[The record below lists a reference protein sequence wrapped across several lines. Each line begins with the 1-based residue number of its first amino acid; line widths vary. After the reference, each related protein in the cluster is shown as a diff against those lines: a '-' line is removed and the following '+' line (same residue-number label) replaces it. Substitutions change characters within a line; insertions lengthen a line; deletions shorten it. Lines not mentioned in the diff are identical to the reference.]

1 MNKMPI
7 HEMKQ
12 ILEQKIDFDSQATQ
26 TALNRLGLSQRA
38 FEKISYLEY
47 MTTNRCQ
54 QDYFSYLH
62 SIVMNIK
69 KLQQEIAKMN
79 LKDKSID
86 CAEPENIDEIIALLD
101 QRMQKK
107 ITSNSQP
114 RIISY
119 REKTQE
125 KDEKKSRI
133 IKLNHYQIKS
143 ITERTLVQQQSPPKD
158 QNTFISQSPDR
169 IIHKKLIISNNQSAA
184 DLYSKQQ
191 ASIEASTMEQLNE
204 SLRKNIPDK
213 NQTIITGIR
222 QRLKDSNCSKQAID
236 EFMNR
241 IAKLRSVS
249 QQSIE
254 SNRKISTPAIK
265 FVKKKSSNLITTKL
279 EMMLRKE
286 KLIIPDEP
294 LKVHQLKIGS
304 IMGVIQR
311 IKTQKQ
317 KQQSKISQQLNN
329 EI

>member
-1 MNKMPI
+1 MNKMTI

-12 ILEQKIDFDSQATQ
+12 ILEQKIDFNCQATQ
-26 TALNRLGLSQRA
+26 IAMNKLGLSQKT
-38 FEKISYLEY
+38 FQKISYLEY
-47 MTTNRCQ
+47 MTQNNSQ

-86 CAEPENIDEIIALLD
+86 CTEPENIDEIIALLD

-119 REKTQE
+119 REKTLE
-125 KDEKKSRI
+125 RDEKKSRI
-133 IKLNHYQIKS
+133 IKMNHQQIKS
-143 ITERTLVQQQSPPKD
+143 ITERTIQQQQSPPKD
-158 QNTFISQSPDR
+158 QNTFISQNTER
-169 IIHKKLIISNNQSAA
+169 IIHKKLTISNNQSVA

-204 SLRKNIPDK
+204 SLRKQIPDK
-213 NQTIITGIR
+213 NQIIMTGIR

-254 SNRKISTPAIK
+254 SNRKISTQAIK
-265 FVKKKSSNLITTKL
+265 FVKKKNSNVITTKL
-279 EMMLRKE
+279 GMMLKKE
-286 KLIIPDEP
+286 KLILPEEP
-294 LKVHQLKIGS
+294 IKVHQLKIGS
-304 IMGVIQR
+304 IMGVISR
-311 IKTQKQ
+311 IKNQKS
-317 KQQSKISQQLNN
+317 KSKIYQQLNN
-329 EI
+329 EIQ

>member
-1 MNKMPI
+1 MSI
-7 HEMKQ
+7 QEMKQ
-12 ILEQKIDFDSQATQ
+12 ILEQKIDFDSQVTQ
-26 TALNRLGLSQRA
+26 SVMSKLGLNQGA
-38 FEKISYLEY
+38 LQKVSYLEY
-47 MTTNRCQ
+47 MTANNSQ

-86 CAEPENIDEIIALLD
+86 CTEPGNIDEIIAILD

-107 ITSNSQP
+107 MVSNSQP

-125 KDEKKSRI
+125 RDERKSRI
-133 IKLNHYQIKS
+133 IKLNHHQIKS
-143 ITERTLVQQQSPPKD
+143 ITERTLIQQQSPPKD
-158 QNTFISQSPDR
+158 QTTLISQSPER
-169 IIHKKLIISNNQSAA
+169 IIHKKFTISNNQSVA

-222 QRLKDSNCSKQAID
+222 QRLKDNNCSKQAID
-236 EFMNR
+236 EFMSK
-241 IAKLRSVS
+241 ISKLRCVS

-265 FVKKKSSNLITTKL
+265 LVKKKNSNIITSKL

-294 LKVHQLKIGS
+294 LKIHPLKIGS
-304 IMGVIQR
+304 IMGVIQK
-311 IKTQKQ
+311 IKNQKSKQ
-317 KQQSKISQQLNN
+317 KMFQQLNK
-329 EI
+329 EQ

>member
-1 MNKMPI
+1 MNKLPI

-12 ILEQKIDFDSQATQ
+12 ILEQRIDFNCQATQ
-26 TALNRLGLSQRA
+26 TAMNKLGLSQRA
-38 FEKISYLEY
+38 LQKVSYLEY
-47 MTTNRCQ
+47 MTTNNSQ

-69 KLQQEIAKMN
+69 KLQQEIAKMH

-86 CAEPENIDEIIALLD
+86 CTEPENIDEIIALLD
-101 QRMQKK
+101 QRLKK
-107 ITSNSQP
+107 KTICNSQP

-125 KDEKKSRI
+125 REEKKSRI
-133 IKLNHYQIKS
+133 IKLNHHQIKS
-143 ITERTLVQQQSPPKD
+143 ITERTLVQHPSPPKY
-158 QNTFISQSPDR
+158 QNTFITQSPKR
-169 IIHKKLIISNNQSAA
+169 IIHKKLIISNNQSVA

-204 SLRKNIPDK
+204 SLRKSVPDR
-213 NQTIITGIR
+213 NNTIMTGIR

-236 EFMNR
+236 DFMTK

-254 SNRKISTPAIK
+254 SNRKITTPAIK
-265 FVKKKSSNLITTKL
+265 FVKQKNVNIITTKL
-279 EMMLRKE
+279 EMMLKKE

-304 IMGVIQR
+304 IMGVIQK
-311 IKTQKQ
+311 IKNQKSKQ
-317 KQQSKISQQLNN
+317 KIFQQLNN
-329 EI
+329 QIQ

>member
-1 MNKMPI
+1 MNKMAI

-26 TALNRLGLSQRA
+26 IALNKLGLSQRA
-38 FEKISYLEY
+38 FEKVSYLEY
-47 MTTNRCQ
+47 VTTNRCQ

-86 CAEPENIDEIIALLD
+86 CTEPENIDEIIALLD

-125 KDEKKSRI
+125 RDEKKSRI
-133 IKLNHYQIKS
+133 IKLNHHQIKS
-143 ITERTLVQQQSPPKD
+143 ITERTLAQQQSPPKD
-158 QNTFISQSPDR
+158 GNTFISQSPER

-213 NQTIITGIR
+213 NQAIMTGIR

-265 FVKKKSSNLITTKL
+265 FVKKKSSNIITTKL
-279 EMMLRKE
+279 EMMLRKD
-286 KLIIPDEP
+286 KLIIPDET

-304 IMGVIQR
+304 VMGVIQR
-311 IKTQKQ
+311 IKNQKQ